1 MKPSLL
7 HIKKTL
13 SCNNNANTL
22 LSLLLASSLAACGS
36 GASDPADVGDVDN
49 TVGTNT
55 VPFANAGED
64 QILLI
69 GSTATLSGEASSDTD
84 GDTLS
89 YSWSLSTLPDG
100 SIATLSSD
108 TDSTTSFSADVAGIY
123 VVTLMVNDDE
133 ANSEIDSVNI
143 TVSEVIDSS
152 TTSILSDYS
161 YHAYND
167 SDSVQLDS
175 IVTWSCTDEDRE
187 IAANGVPD
195 HAVGTFPNNNTPK
208 NSLL

>member
-36 GASDPADVGDVDN
+36 GA
-49 TVGTNT
+49 
-55 VPFANAGED
+55 
-64 QILLI
+64 
-69 GSTATLSGEASSDTD
+69 
-84 GDTLS
+84 
-89 YSWSLSTLPDG
+89 
-100 SIATLSSD
+100 SD

-152 TTSILSDYS
+152 TTSILCDYS